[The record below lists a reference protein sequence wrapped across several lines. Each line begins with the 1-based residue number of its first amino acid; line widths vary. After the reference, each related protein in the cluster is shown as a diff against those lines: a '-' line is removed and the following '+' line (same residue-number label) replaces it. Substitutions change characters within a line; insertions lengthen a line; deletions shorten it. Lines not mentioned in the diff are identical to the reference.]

1 MNLRIAAEGRE
12 SMPVEDNHLTTFR
25 EYLAALVEPDP
36 TRLREKLAEVVAADF
51 DGTDLPEPLRKQG
64 REGLAIFRERA
75 NQAGAT
81 ITVEEIFAT
90 SDKVVARMIV
100 TLTPAGASEPF
111 SFQLIEIAEIK
122 TDGPDTGKIGRRWVE
137 FDRTKVLQR
146 TGVRSAGDATR
157 GTGSR

>member
-1 MNLRIAAEGRE
+1 MNVHIAAKRRE
-12 SMPVEDNHLTTFR
+12 SMPVEHNHMTTFR
-25 EYLAALVEPDP
+25 EYLAALPEPDP
-36 TRLREKLAEVVAADF
+36 TRLREKLAKVVAADF

-81 ITVEEIFAT
+81 ITVEQIFAT
-90 SDKVVARMIV
+90 GDKVVARMIG
-100 TLTPAGASEPF
+100 TFTPAGASEPF

-137 FDRTKVLQR
+137 FDRTKVLQLLGMSPAQR
-146 TGVRSAGDATR
+146 A
-157 GTGSR
+157 